1 MCCKSACFHL
11 SAGRD
16 VDLYNSVLISLQSCV
31 KERHWKRF
39 SFFPENNYIGSNL
52 VIICFRSGIKPKDLV
67 ADQAKR
73 QYVNQQPPSRTA
85 GDAQK
90 QATEMTTTDFSLS
103 GCRAV
108 AFLPLLAAS
117 LTLSWV

>member
-31 KERHWKRF
+31 KERHWKQF

-73 QYVNQQPPSRTA
+73 QYVNQQSPSRTA

-103 GCRAV
+103 G
-108 AFLPLLAAS
+108 
-117 LTLSWV
+117 